1 MRYALHAL
9 LTICYLMFKTPFC
22 TPGLIYQR
30 SEGEIC
36 AHYTVENL
44 SFVVTSASMSVVQ
57 STSSFF

>member
-1 MRYALHAL
+1 MRYALHGL
-9 LTICYLMFKTPFC
+9 RTVSCLMFKSRFY

-30 SEGEIC
+30 PEGEIG

-44 SFVVTSASMSVVQ
+44 PFVVTSASMIVVQ